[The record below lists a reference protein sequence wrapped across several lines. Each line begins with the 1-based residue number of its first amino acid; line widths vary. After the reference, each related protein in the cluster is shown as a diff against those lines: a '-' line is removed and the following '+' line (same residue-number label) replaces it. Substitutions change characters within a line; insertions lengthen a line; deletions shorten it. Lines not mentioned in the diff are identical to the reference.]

1 MSFSCFLSFLFSS
14 YLTSFGIFAYKS
26 FILIY
31 LLVFDHVA
39 LHHFSVVAPV
49 ITIYTLSF
57 YSLFS
62 FNILSRKVKH
72 RRLITTNF
80 HLSCPFISQYLM
92 YYIYKYSIVIVAF
105 NIHRYF
111 KVLKSRK
118 IVCFSWHLPFL
129 LFFLDILSSTF
140 LSGIMSL

>member
-1 MSFSCFLSFLFSS
+1 VHYIIFLFSLLFLFSS
-14 YLTSFGIFAYKS
+14 YLTSFGIFAYEC

-39 LHHFSVVAPV
+39 LHHFLVVAPV

-57 YSLFS
+57 YSLFR
-62 FNILSRKVKH
+62 FNILSLKTQEPYNHK
-72 RRLITTNF
+72 F
-80 HLSCPFISQYLM
+80 PFIMSLYQYLM

-105 NIHRYF
+105 NIHKYF

-118 IVCFSWHLPFL
+118 IVCFS
-129 LFFLDILSSTF
+129 
-140 LSGIMSL
+140 